1 MQGLGEPLVA
11 DYCMY
16 SAYGNQ
22 CCIGDACALCKYR
35 KRYLWVIIK
44 TEKIKDKT

>member
-1 MQGLGEPLVA
+1 MQGLGDPLVA

-16 SAYGNQ
+16 SSYADQ
-22 CCIGDACALCKYR
+22 CCIDDACPLCEYR